1 MKKKV
6 IADIRQVLFIVIASV
21 CMAFNIKSFVN
32 MAGLYPGGFN
42 GIALLVQRA
51 GEAFASVEIPFS
63 AVSYPLNILALVIS
77 YKYLGK
83 RFLIYTCIA
92 VGLSGVATDLIPAF
106 PMTEDVL
113 LCSIF
118 GGIING
124 VCVSVCMAVGGSTG
138 GLDILANV
146 YGHRFGKDPW
156 NIILGANCLI
166 LLTAGLLFG
175 WDKALYSIVFQY
187 ASTQIIHML
196 YKKYQ
201 QTTLFIISENYEEVY
216 KAIMACTNHSA
227 TILDGTGCYT
237 NSEKKMIYSVVSS
250 QEIKDVMRAIR
261 RVDGSALVN
270 QVRTQA
276 LDGRFIYK
284 D

>member
-1 MKKKV
+1 MKKSIKSDV
-6 IADIRQVLFIVIASV
+6 RAVLFIVISSV

-32 MAGLYPGGFN
+32 TAGLYPGGFN
-42 GIALLVQRA
+42 GIALLAQRA
-51 GEAFASVEIPFS
+51 GETFASVQIPFT
-63 AVSYPLNILALVIS
+63 AVSYPLNILALAVS

-83 RFLIYTCIA
+83 RFLVYTCLA
-92 VGLSGVATDLIPAF
+92 VGLSGVATDLIPSF
-106 PMTEDVL
+106 PMTDDVL

-124 VCVSVCMAVGGSTG
+124 ICVSACMAVGGSTG

-146 YGHRFGKDPW
+146 YGHRFNKDPW

-166 LLTAGLLFG
+166 LLSAGLLFG
-175 WDKALYSIVFQY
+175 WDKALYSIIFQY
-187 ASTQIIHML
+187 ASTQVIHML
-196 YKKYQ
+196 YRKYQ
-201 QTTLFIISENYEEVY
+201 QTTLFIISEKYEEVY
-216 KAIMACTNHSA
+216 RAIMECTNHSA

-250 QEIKDVMRAIR
+250 QEIKAVMRAIR
-261 RVDGSALVN
+261 RVDQGAFVN